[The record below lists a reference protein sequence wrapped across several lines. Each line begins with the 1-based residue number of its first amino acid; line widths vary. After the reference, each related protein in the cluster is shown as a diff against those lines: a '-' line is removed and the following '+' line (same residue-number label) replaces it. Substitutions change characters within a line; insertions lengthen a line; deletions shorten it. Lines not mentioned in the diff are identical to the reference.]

1 MATFTSNSPIET
13 EAFGREFARNV
24 ARGDIVALSG
34 ELGAGKT
41 QFVKGF
47 VAGIG
52 CNAEVTSPT
61 FTLIHEYSGGR
72 LPVYH
77 FDFFRIN
84 DQQSAE
90 RLGLDDYFCGDG
102 VSVVEWADKFPEV
115 IPPHARWISF
125 ELKSENERLI
135 ESVTQASSP
144 SLNSG
149 ETPELRK

>member
-1 MATFTSNSPIET
+1 VATFTSNSPVET
-13 EAFGREFARNV
+13 KALGREFARNL

-77 FDFFRIN
+77 FDFFRITN
-84 DQQSAE
+84 RHSAE

-102 VSVVEWADKFPEV
+102 VSVVEWADKFPELIPKNAKWIRLAIKSDSERV
-115 IPPHARWISF
+115 I
-125 ELKSENERLI
+125 E
-135 ESVTQASSP
+135 TQGTTASQP
-144 SLNSG
+144 S
-149 ETPELRK
+149 TAP

>member
-1 MATFTSNSPIET
+1 MATFTSNSPGET
-13 EAFGREFARNV
+13 EALGREFARNV

-52 CNAEVTSPT
+52 CNAAVTSPT

-77 FDFFRIN
+77 FDFFRIM
-84 DQQSAE
+84 DRQSAE

-102 VSVVEWADKFPEV
+102 VSVVEWADKFPEL
-115 IPPHARWISF
+115 IPNGATWISF
-125 ELKSENERLI
+125 ALKSE
-135 ESVTQASSP
+135 TQR
-144 SLNSG
+144 
-149 ETPELRK
+149 TIDVR